1 MSSIDIRNEELVAIA
16 KAPAFIPGRP
26 GRATVWR
33 WVLTG
38 VRGRKLETI
47 LVGGRRFTSREAIE
61 RFIENGTTA
70 SAGEPTHTRTNRQR
84 ERAIEQAEREL
95 AAAGI

>member
-1 MSSIDIRNEELVAIA
+1 MSIDIRNEELVAVS
-16 KAPAFIPGRP
+16 KAPALIPGRP

-38 VRGRKLETI
+38 VRGQRLETL
-47 LVGGRRFTSREAIE
+47 LVGGRRYTSREAIE
-61 RFIENGTTA
+61 RFIAATTA
-70 SAGEPTHTRTNRQR
+70 ASNGEPAPTRTSRQR